1 MKLFECKQKVGKDK
15 FVLNKLALNNKI
27 VELESVIEKN
37 QIGLDYEKL
46 KLELSNVKNNLTKM
60 EDELNGYNIK
70 INLID
75 YFWENRTI

>member
-75 YFWENRTI
+75 YF